1 MSRSPTPPPRTPPG
15 AHAAP
20 PARRTR
26 RTLALLCGALLAV
39 LALLFGTVPAAA
51 AEPAPPTQEGPYRIG
66 QYEFLYWTGGPGFQN
81 ARVSYPATANGWL
94 KPADRTEGTYP
105 VVVLAPASWVG
116 FDYFDWII
124 GYLTSHG
131 YIVLSYY
138 PPNILSTDPY
148 MHTKNIKAAIT
159 KVLAENTAWGSP
171 IRGLVSTDKVAAAGA
186 SLGGAGALAAAAQDS
201 RIDAVV
207 ALTPGYDPAD
217 PDTYNRVEADV
228 RNIRVPTLIESGQND
243 CISPGAG
250 KRYYNDVPGAY
261 KQYVEIGGANH
272 VQFLDD
278 QGASVPIPGV
288 PEDCDPGVSYD
299 SQHHTGN
306 VYATAFL
313 EYFLKG
319 RTQFGTYLFGAHA
332 QADRASGVLSDLAVV
347 R

>member
-1 MSRSPTPPPRTPPG
+1 MARSPQRSKRPRGTTG
-15 AHAAP
+15 SF
-20 PARRTR
+20 
-26 RTLALLCGALLAV
+26 LVALLAV
-39 LALLFGTVPAAA
+39 FALLFGAAPAHAVT
-51 AEPAPPTQEGPYRIG
+51 PVPPTQPGPYHVG
-66 QYEFLYWTGGPGFQN
+66 TYEFLYWTGGPGFQN
-81 ARVSYPATANGWL
+81 ARVSYPATSDGWL
-94 KPADRTEGTYP
+94 KPADKTEGKYP

-148 MHTKNIKAAIT
+148 MHVTNIKAGISRVISDNSAF
-159 KVLAENTAWGSP
+159 GSP
-171 IRGLVSTDKVAAAGA
+171 IKGIVDTTKVAAAGA

-217 PDTYNRVEADV
+217 LDTYNRVEADT
-228 RNIRVPTLIESGQND
+228 RNIHVPTLIESGQND

-250 KRYYNDVPGAY
+250 KRYYNDVPGAF
-261 KQYVEIGGANH
+261 KEYVEIAGANH
-272 VQFLDD
+272 VQFLDE
-278 QGASVPIPGV
+278 QGTQIAIPGV
-288 PEDCDPGVSYD
+288 PQDCTPGVSYD
-299 SQHHTGN
+299 SQHATGD

-313 EYFLKG
+313 EYYLKG

-332 QADRASGVLSDLAVV
+332 QADRAAGVLSDLMVTQ
-347 R
+347 

>member
-1 MSRSPTPPPRTPPG
+1 MSRSPSHRRPRGRAGLLLG
-15 AHAAP
+15 AI
-20 PARRTR
+20 
-26 RTLALLCGALLAV
+26 LAV
-39 LALLFGTVPAAA
+39 LALLFGTVPASAVT
-51 AEPAPPTQEGPYRIG
+51 PVPPTQPGTYKVG
-66 QYEFLYWTGGPGFQN
+66 TYEFLYWTGGPGFQN
-81 ARVSYPATANGWL
+81 ARVSYPATSDGWL
-94 KPADRTEGTYP
+94 KPADKTEGKYP
-105 VVVLAPASWVG
+105 VVALAPASWVG

-159 KVLAENTAWGSP
+159 KMISENSAWGSP
-171 IRGLVSTDKVAAAGA
+171 VKGIVDTDKIAAAGA

-217 PDTYNRVEADV
+217 TATYDKVEADV

-261 KQYVEIGGANH
+261 KQYVEIAGANH

-278 QGASVPIPGV
+278 QGSSIPIPGV
-288 PEDCDPGVSYD
+288 PQDCTPGVSYA
-299 SQHHTGN
+299 SQHQTGN

-332 QADRASGVLSDLAVV
+332 QADRAAGVLSDLLVV
-347 R
+347 Q